1 MTQELNQRL
10 TRVIEQRRLKQKLEH
25 DLQAVEEELQS
36 EFPKLESLSLKLEEE
51 KVDVEKLEQTSL
63 TGLLYSVLGTR
74 EQQLEKERQEL
85 LAVQLAYQQTKRQV
99 DYLEREQSRVV
110 EQLAKLTD
118 IDQEY
123 EALLAEKEQF
133 LRQANQAAA
142 GELVALTE
150 QIANL
155 TAEHTEIGEAVAAGN
170 EAIASL
176 EQVINALESAAD
188 WGTWDILG
196 GGLLSTAVKHSR
208 IDQARSSIDEVQERM
223 SRFKRELVD
232 VQQSVDL
239 QINLREIDVFAD
251 YFLDGIIFDWIVQ
264 SKILDALERC
274 RQAKGR
280 IAQVV
285 KELGALGQSAQGEV
299 KYLTEKRARLI
310 EET

>member
-1 MTQELNQRL
+1 MFF
-10 TRVIEQRRLKQKLEH
+10 KKKKKAKLELPPLP
-25 DLQAVEEELQS
+25 DKFPELPELPELPGKKEAKEEA
-36 EFPKLESLSLKLEEE
+36 KLPSMPAE
-51 KVDVEKLEQTSL
+51 VPEKLP
-63 TGLLYSVLGTR
+63 
-74 EQQLEKERQEL
+74 
-85 LAVQLAYQQTKRQV
+85 
-99 DYLEREQSRVV
+99 
-110 EQLAKLTD
+110 
-118 IDQEY
+118 
-123 EALLAEKEQF
+123 
-133 LRQANQAAA
+133 
-142 GELVALTE
+142 
-150 QIANL
+150 
-155 TAEHTEIGEAVAAGN
+155 EIGEAVAAGN
-170 EAIASL
+170 EAVASL

-208 IDQARSSIDEVQERM
+208 IDQARSSIDEVQESM